1 MSAAGETIGAQLR
14 RERERQ
20 GMTVQK
26 AADEL
31 RLDATVITALE
42 SDSYEQS
49 VPVVYARGHLRKY
62 ARLLGVALD
71 DSQLA
76 PLPPRA
82 AQAPAAPLPPLGSGG
97 ARPMRI
103 APRAQA
109 LPLAQIAIAAGILCV
124 LLLFWWSPWKRQVT
138 VQAAVAHTVAA
149 SAAAD
154 AAGVVAPP
162 ASGADDGAVEGGE
175 LVNASALADPTP
187 SPAPARGAAP
197 SAQPPAEA
205 TAAAP
210 GAALAGDAG
219 GDARVSLRLTFS
231 ATSWIDVRDA
241 TGRRLFVG
249 HGYVNTLRSLAGR
262 APLTVRIGY
271 IGGVRVEIND
281 REVSIDRSLR
291 SGDIARFLAGA
302 DGLPHPLPGKLPASG

>member
-1 MSAAGETIGAQLR
+1 MKPEVLAGIL
-14 RERERQ
+14 
-20 GMTVQK
+20 
-26 AADEL
+26 
-31 RLDATVITALE
+31 
-42 SDSYEQS
+42 
-49 VPVVYARGHLRKY
+49 PNP
-62 ARLLGVALD
+62 ALD
-71 DSQLA
+71 DGGDH
-76 PLPPRA
+76 
-82 AQAPAAPLPPLGSGG
+82 LGGG
-97 ARPMRI
+97 GDVDF
-103 APRAQA
+103 
-109 LPLAQIAIAAGILCV
+109 AGLV
-124 LLLFWWSPWKRQVT
+124 AGQFVGAET
-138 VQAAVAHTVAA
+138 VDAKAVAGQAN
-149 SAAAD
+149 D
-154 AAGVVAPP
+154 AH
-162 ASGADDGAVEGGE
+162 ADDGAVEGGE

-197 SAQPPAEA
+197 SAQPPAAA

-219 GDARVSLRLTFS
+219 GDGRVSLRLTFS